1 MIEIELKIGII
12 TATKDEYFSIY
23 QNFKDIL
30 SNLNEYKI
38 DRKNPFNY
46 FSGYLPINLIK
57 DNLINPNK
65 NDGIDKNKKKNA
77 NIEEKITD
85 ILVLTI
91 NSGFGKLNSVSASTL
106 LLERYNID
114 FIVNFGA
121 CGNLTKKLKIG
132 DITIPSFI
140 YESSYAAIEWNNN
153 FHNKNNDIDKV
164 CVGLNKLEKIIFNK
178 LILNFNYLIKVTD
191 VSSEMDI
198 DSKEKK
204 EFLQKKFKAD
214 ICDWESFSIRKI
226 AHLFNIP
233 SLIIR
238 VISDNADENFLVD
251 YKKNIRN
258 ILDRSSKLLI
268 QDILPFTCKICISEL
283 NF

>member
-1 MIEIELKIGII
+1 MIKIELKIGII

-23 QNFKDIL
+23 HNFKDIL
-30 SNLNEYKI
+30 LNLQEYKI

-46 FSGYLPINLIK
+46 FSGYLPVNLIK

-65 NDGIDKNKKKNA
+65 NNDKDKNKKNK
-77 NIEEKITD
+77 NIEEKIAN
-85 ILVLTI
+85 ILIFTI
-91 NSGFGKLNSVSASTL
+91 NSGFGKLNSVSASTI
-106 LLERYNID
+106 LLERHNID

-121 CGNLTKKLKIG
+121 CGNLTRKLKIG
-132 DITIPSFI
+132 DITLPSFI
-140 YESSYAAIEWNNN
+140 YESSYTAIELNNN

-164 CVGLNKLEKIIFNK
+164 CVGLNKLEKIIFNE
-178 LILNFNYLIKVTD
+178 LIFNFNYLKKVSG

-238 VISDNADENFLVD
+238 VISDNADENFLID

-258 ILDRSSKLLI
+258 ILNRGSKLLI
-268 QDILPFTCKICISEL
+268 NEILPFTCKIYISEL